1 MKMRKRFFASMALL
15 TAGSLVVLA
24 AMFCLIFYYQL
35 LEAAQNEVRE
45 RAFVLR
51 ELVRAGTPYTDMRMT
66 DMGLRVVTGDGT
78 VIYNGQGEA
87 TETSEAQERLA
98 WGDCAE
104 VRQAV
109 ESGTGES
116 KRFSDTLQQEV
127 YCFAVKLDDGTVL
140 HLAKTTRSVW
150 GLFSHSLPFV
160 VGVLVLMLV
169 LEYLL
174 AQRLARRLVA
184 PIGQVDLKKGLSAP
198 YDEFAPYVLE
208 LERQQNRIEKH
219 KDDLRERADT
229 ITAIMDNMSEGV
241 ILVDSGG
248 MVLSVN
254 QSAADIF
261 AVEPPA
267 EGRNILEI
275 VRDVTF
281 LQNVRSA
288 LAGTR
293 GEMSLEQASRL
304 YQVFMSPGRDSGA
317 IILFLDVTEKA
328 FAEKQRRDFSANVSH
343 ELKTPLTT
351 IYGHAEML
359 AGGMVG
365 EGDEEGFYD
374 RIRQEAAHLLSLIDD
389 IMKISQLDEGVG
401 QELWEDVDLGVPAA
415 EAVIA
420 LREKAAAH
428 DVEVLLESG
437 EATIK
442 ANRLQMYELFLNL
455 IDNAIAYNRPN
466 GKVHVT
472 ISSEDGRARLV
483 VADTGIGIP
492 LEDQSRV
499 FERFFRVDKSRSKKT
514 GGTGL
519 GLAIVKH
526 IVSAHRGVISLQSR
540 EHEGTVIE
548 VVFSVDG

>member
-1 MKMRKRFFASMALL
+1 
-15 TAGSLVVLA
+15 
-24 AMFCLIFYYQL
+24 
-35 LEAAQNEVRE
+35 
-45 RAFVLR
+45 
-51 ELVRAGTPYTDMRMT
+51 
-66 DMGLRVVTGDGT
+66 
-78 VIYNGQGEA
+78 
-87 TETSEAQERLA
+87 
-98 WGDCAE
+98 
-104 VRQAV
+104 
-109 ESGTGES
+109 
-116 KRFSDTLQQEV
+116 
-127 YCFAVKLDDGTVL
+127 
-140 HLAKTTRSVW
+140 
-150 GLFSHSLPFV
+150 
-160 VGVLVLMLV
+160 
-169 LEYLL
+169 
-174 AQRLARRLVA
+174 
-184 PIGQVDLKKGLSAP
+184 
-198 YDEFAPYVLE
+198 
-208 LERQQNRIEKH
+208 
-219 KDDLRERADT
+219 
-229 ITAIMDNMSEGV
+229 
-241 ILVDSGG
+241 
-248 MVLSVN
+248 
-254 QSAADIF
+254 
-261 AVEPPA
+261 
-267 EGRNILEI
+267 
-275 VRDVTF
+275 
-281 LQNVRSA
+281 
-288 LAGTR
+288 
-293 GEMSLEQASRL
+293 
-304 YQVFMSPGRDSGA
+304 
-317 IILFLDVTEKA
+317 
-328 FAEKQRRDFSANVSH
+328 
-343 ELKTPLTT
+343 
-351 IYGHAEML
+351 
-359 AGGMVG
+359 MVG

>member
-1 MKMRKRFFASMALL
+1 
-15 TAGSLVVLA
+15 
-24 AMFCLIFYYQL
+24 
-35 LEAAQNEVRE
+35 
-45 RAFVLR
+45 
-51 ELVRAGTPYTDMRMT
+51 
-66 DMGLRVVTGDGT
+66 
-78 VIYNGQGEA
+78 
-87 TETSEAQERLA
+87 
-98 WGDCAE
+98 
-104 VRQAV
+104 
-109 ESGTGES
+109 
-116 KRFSDTLQQEV
+116 
-127 YCFAVKLDDGTVL
+127 
-140 HLAKTTRSVW
+140 
-150 GLFSHSLPFV
+150 
-160 VGVLVLMLV
+160 
-169 LEYLL
+169 
-174 AQRLARRLVA
+174 
-184 PIGQVDLKKGLSAP
+184 
-198 YDEFAPYVLE
+198 
-208 LERQQNRIEKH
+208 
-219 KDDLRERADT
+219 
-229 ITAIMDNMSEGV
+229 
-241 ILVDSGG
+241 
-248 MVLSVN
+248 
-254 QSAADIF
+254 
-261 AVEPPA
+261 
-267 EGRNILEI
+267 
-275 VRDVTF
+275 
-281 LQNVRSA
+281 
-288 LAGTR
+288 
-293 GEMSLEQASRL
+293 
-304 YQVFMSPGRDSGA
+304 
-317 IILFLDVTEKA
+317 
-328 FAEKQRRDFSANVSH
+328 
-343 ELKTPLTT
+343 
-351 IYGHAEML
+351 